1 MQGELIKKVIE
12 STENEIKTL
21 LRPYYHG
28 DQKLKLLELIERD
41 KEQVGI
47 GKVERDLWRGVEVT
61 NPITNRK
68 ELLTKE
74 HLTVDT
80 LYEQEEI
87 QSEVKAYLLLIMQ
100 EVEERLQRIRKQWK
114 TLQMQNKQ
122 TKILR
127 ALISRESLF
136 EYGR

>member
-1 MQGELIKKVIE
+1 M
-12 STENEIKTL
+12 
-21 LRPYYHG
+21 
-28 DQKLKLLELIERD
+28 
-41 KEQVGI
+41 
-47 GKVERDLWRGVEVT
+47 
-61 NPITNRK
+61 
-68 ELLTKE
+68 
-74 HLTVDT
+74 
-80 LYEQEEI
+80 
-87 QSEVKAYLLLIMQ
+87 KAYLLLIMQ